1 MRRRSVAVL
10 SPPEYPRPVLP
21 SGLTDDQQD
30 ELLDRMMTQLMTGCP
45 DRGVGGPLGVEV
57 RVVSGGAWSLDD
69 DVVEF

>member
-21 SGLTDDQQD
+21 SGLTEDQQD
-30 ELLDRMMTQLMTGCP
+30 ELLDKMMTQLMTGCP
-45 DRGVGGPLGVEV
+45 DRGVEGPLDVDVQVLSAGD
-57 RVVSGGAWSLDD
+57 WSLDD